1 KIPKMS
7 LDFNDKQLKILQ
19 TAEKFFAEKG
29 FDGTSIRDIA
39 KEAGVNIAMISYYFG
54 SKEKMLEAL
63 VFSRMATLKLQLLSL
78 LNEDL
83 SPIAKIE
90 KLVEIYIERISK
102 NRGIYKIMYFELS
115 RQNRTTCLEAFAEI
129 KKNNLDAIGK
139 IVGEG
144 QEKGVFNK
152 NVNVLLIPTTIFGT
166 FFHF

>member
-1 KIPKMS
+1 
-7 LDFNDKQLKILQ
+7 
-19 TAEKFFAEKG
+19 
-29 FDGTSIRDIA
+29 
-39 KEAGVNIAMISYYFG
+39 
-54 SKEKMLEAL
+54 KEKMLEAL

-90 KLVEIYIERISK
+90 KLVDIYIERISK

-115 RQNRTTCLEAFAEI
+115 RKNRTTCLEAFAEI

-152 NVNVLLIPTTIFGT
+152 NINILLIPTTIFGT
-166 FFHF
+166 FFHFNLNASFYMDLLGMKTETEIDHYIRNDLKFHIQQTIKALLLHEN